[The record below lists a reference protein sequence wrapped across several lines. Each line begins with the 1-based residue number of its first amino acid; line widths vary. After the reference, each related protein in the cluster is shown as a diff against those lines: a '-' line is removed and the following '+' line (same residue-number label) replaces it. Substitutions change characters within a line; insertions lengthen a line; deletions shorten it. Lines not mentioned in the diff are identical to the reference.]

1 MDAYR
6 HAESWEG
13 SVGFVSQLER
23 PFYHALVPTAFS
35 WIEQGGI
42 P

>member
-23 PFYHALVPTAFS
+23 QSRHALVSKAFS
-35 WIEQGGI
+35 WIEQGDI